1 LAVGLLST
9 GANRKQIRLHLIAL
23 AILGVIFAT
32 TLSAVWHTLEHTS
45 EATCVICHLNHQPI
59 NNALSFHPELP
70 DFAPVGTQ
78 PQAKEALLAQSP
90 LIARIP
96 ARAPPTA

>member
-9 GANRKQIRLHLIAL
+9 GAKPKANPL
-23 AILGVIFAT
+23 ASDRSGILGVIFAT
-32 TLSAVWHTLEHTS
+32 TLSAVWHTHEHTS

>member
-1 LAVGLLST
+1 MLQ
-9 GANRKQIRLHLIAL
+9 RKPIRFALIAL
-23 AILGVIFAT
+23 AILAVVFAA
-32 TLSAVWHTLEHTS
+32 TLGAIWHTHQHTS
-45 EATCVICHLNHQPI
+45 EATCAICHLNHQPS

-78 PQAKEALLAQSP
+78 PQSQETLLAQNP

-96 ARAPPTA
+96 ARAPPAA